1 MRYELKVG
9 VLTAALALALGLTAC
24 GGSGGEKKADGKAAG
39 GAVATLPANKT
50 TLVINNGTEPES
62 LDPGKTSGVP
72 EDNIE
77 RQLLEGLVV
86 VGKDGKIAPGVAT
99 SWENKD
105 FKVWTFKL
113 RDNAKWSNG
122 DPVTAQDFVY
132 SWQRLTDPKTASPY
146 GTYLADAHVTNAQ
159 AIVDGKA
166 KPDTLGVKAVDPHT
180 LEVTLTEPVPYFVD
194 MLTHSSVL
202 PVHKGTVEKGGE
214 KWTQP
219 GSFVGNGAYTL
230 KEWTVNSKIVLERN
244 KNYWN
249 DAATQINQVE
259 ILPIQEETTDV
270 NRFKAGEIDV
280 TANALP
286 TDMFA
291 QLKTDL
297 GAQVHVDPYLCTYYY
312 EFNTKKAPF
321 NDPKVRRALS
331 LALDRDV
338 ITEKVM
344 QQGQTPAYAFTP
356 PATNDYKANHPEWE
370 KWSKEQRIAEA
381 KKLLNEAG
389 YSDAKPLDV
398 TLLYNTSENHK
409 KVAVAAT
416 ALWKQSLGF
425 VNVTLDNK
433 EWKTFLDNRKT
444 GNYQFARA
452 GWCADYN
459 EPSSFLNILKS
470 GNSNNYGK
478 YASADFD
485 AVMAKTLVAGTTN
498 EQRADLYQQA
508 EVQAD
513 KDTPVIPIYHYVS
526 PRLIK
531 PYVEGFSK
539 DPLDKFYFKDISFK
553 K

>member
-132 SWQRLTDPKTASPY
+132 SWQRTTDPKTASPY
-146 GTYLADAHVTNAQ
+146 ATYLADAHVMNAQ

>member
-1 MRYELKVG
+1 M
-9 VLTAALALALGLTAC
+9 TAC
-24 GGSGGEKKADGKAAG
+24 GGGEKKAEGKAAG

-50 TLVINNGTEPES
+50 TLVMNNGTEPET
-62 LDPGKTSGVP
+62 LDPGKSSGVP
-72 EDNIE
+72 EDNIQ

-122 DPVTAQDFVY
+122 DPVTAEDFVY

-146 GTYLADAHVTNAQ
+146 GSYLVDAHVVGAQ
-159 AIVDGKA
+159 AILDGKA
-166 KPDTLGVKAVDPHT
+166 KPATLGVKAIDPHT
-180 LEVTLTEPVPYFVD
+180 FEVTLSEPVPYFVD
-194 MLTHSSVL
+194 MLTHSSVF
-202 PVHKGTVEKGGE
+202 PVHKGTVEKFGE
-214 KWTQP
+214 KWTQA
-219 GSFVGNGAYTL
+219 GNFVGNGAYTL

-249 DAATQINQVE
+249 DAATQINQAE
-259 ILPIQEETTDV
+259 FLPIQEETTDV
-270 NRFKAGEIDV
+270 NRFKAGEIDA
-280 TANALP
+280 TYNSLP

-291 QLKTDL
+291 QLKTEL
-297 GAQVHVDPYLCTYYY
+297 GDQVKVNPYLCTYYY

-321 NDPKVRRALS
+321 DNPKVRRALS

-344 QQGQTPAYAFTP
+344 QQGQTSAYGFTP
-356 PATNDYKANHPEWE
+356 PYANSFKANKPEWQG
-370 KWSKEQRIAEA
+370 WSKEQRIAEA

-416 ALWKQSLGF
+416 ALWKQALGF
-425 VNVTLDNK
+425 VNVNLDNK
-433 EWKTFLDNRKT
+433 EWKTFLDSRRS

-470 GNSNNYGK
+470 TNTNNYGK
-478 YASADFD
+478 YKSAEFD
-485 AVMAKTLVAGTTN
+485 ALMAKTLVPGTTDD
-498 EQRADLYQQA
+498 QRADLYQQA
-508 EVQAD
+508 EAQAD
-513 KDTPVIPIYHYVS
+513 KDMPVIPIYYYVN
-526 PRLIK
+526 PRLVK
-531 PYVEGFSK
+531 SYVEGLSK
-539 DPLDKFYFKDISFK
+539 DPLDNFYFKDMSFK

>member
-50 TLVINNGTEPES
+50 TLVINNDTEPES

-132 SWQRLTDPKTASPY
+132 SWQRTTDPKTASPY
-146 GTYLADAHVTNAQ
+146 ATYLADAHVTNAQ

>member
-132 SWQRLTDPKTASPY
+132 SWQRTTDPKTASPY
-146 GTYLADAHVTNAQ
+146 ATYLADAHVTNAQ

-202 PVHKGTVEKGGE
+202 PVHKGTVEKGCE

>member
-132 SWQRLTDPKTASPY
+132 SWQRTTDPKTASPY
-146 GTYLADAHVTNAQ
+146 ATYLADAHVTNAQ

-416 ALWKQSLGF
+416 A
-425 VNVTLDNK
+425 
-433 EWKTFLDNRKT
+433 
-444 GNYQFARA
+444 
-452 GWCADYN
+452 
-459 EPSSFLNILKS
+459 P
-470 GNSNNYGK
+470 
-478 YASADFD
+478 
-485 AVMAKTLVAGTTN
+485 
-498 EQRADLYQQA
+498 
-508 EVQAD
+508 
-513 KDTPVIPIYHYVS
+513 
-526 PRLIK
+526 
-531 PYVEGFSK
+531 
-539 DPLDKFYFKDISFK
+539 
-553 K
+553 

>member
-132 SWQRLTDPKTASPY
+132 SWQRTTDPKTASPY
-146 GTYLADAHVTNAQ
+146 ATYLADAHVTNAQ

-356 PATNDYKANHPEWE
+356 PATNDYKANKPEWQG
-370 KWSKEQRIAEA
+370 WSKEQRIAEA

>member
-132 SWQRLTDPKTASPY
+132 SWQRTTDPKTASPY
-146 GTYLADAHVTNAQ
+146 ATYLADAHVTNAQ

-312 EFNTKKAPF
+312 EKKKKKAPF

>member
-1 MRYELKVG
+1 MRNELKLG

-132 SWQRLTDPKTASPY
+132 SWQRTTDPKTASPY
-146 GTYLADAHVTNAQ
+146 ATYLADAHVTNAQ

>member
-1 MRYELKVG
+1 MRYELKLG
-9 VLTAALALALGLTAC
+9 VLSAAVALALGLSAC
-24 GGSGGEKKADGKAAG
+24 GGSGGEKKADGKAVG
-39 GAVATLPANKT
+39 GAVAAMPANKT
-50 TLVINNGTEPES
+50 TLVVNNGTEPET
-62 LDPGKTSGVP
+62 LDPAKSSGVP

-122 DPVTAQDFVY
+122 DPVTAEDFVY
-132 SWQRLTDPKTASPY
+132 SWQRVTDPKTASPY
-146 GTYLADAHVTNAQ
+146 GSYLADAHVVNAQ
-159 AIVDGKA
+159 AVLDGKA
-166 KPDTLGVKAVDPHT
+166 KPATLGVKAVDAHT
-180 LEVTLTEPVPYFVD
+180 FEVTLSEPVPYFVD

-202 PVHKGTVEKGGE
+202 PVHKATVEKGGE
-214 KWTQP
+214 KWTQA
-219 GSFVGNGAYTL
+219 GNFIGNGAYVL
-230 KEWTVNSKIVLERN
+230 KEWTVNSKIALERN

-259 ILPIQEETTDV
+259 MLTISEETTDV

-280 TANALP
+280 TYNALL

-291 QLKTDL
+291 QLKTEL
-297 GAQVHVDPYLCTYYY
+297 GEQVHVTPYLCTYYY

-338 ITEKVM
+338 IAEKVM
-344 QQGQTPAYAFTP
+344 QQGQTPAYSFTP
-356 PATNDYKANHPEWE
+356 VATNNYKANHPEWE
-370 KWSKEQRIAEA
+370 KWNKEQRIAEA

-409 KVAVAAT
+409 KVAVAAS
-416 ALWKQSLGF
+416 ALWKQALGF
-425 VNVTLDNK
+425 VNINLDNK
-433 EWKTFLDNRKT
+433 EWKTYLDSRRT

-459 EPSSFLNILKS
+459 EPSSFLNTLKT
-470 GNSNNYGK
+470 GNGNNYGK
-478 YASADFD
+478 YSNANFD
-485 AVMAKTLVAGTTN
+485 ALMVKTLATGTTD
-498 EQRADLYQQA
+498 EQRADLYQQIEA
-508 EVQAD
+508 QAD
-513 KDTPVIPIYHYVS
+513 VDMPVIPIYHYVS
-526 PRLIK
+526 PRLVK
-531 PYVEGFSK
+531 SYVQGMSK
-539 DPLDKFYFKDISFK
+539 DPLDKFYFKDMSFK